1 MRREYS
7 TISVRREVKEKL
19 EKYRRGVDWSD
30 FLESL
35 MEEALRAR
43 REAAFRELRK
53 RVLPHLASVEE
64 SRRRFREEFS
74 LRGR

>member
-1 MRREYS
+1 M
-7 TISVRREVKEKL
+7 RREVKEKL
-19 EKYRRGVDWSD
+19 ERYRGEMDWSE

-43 REAAFRELRK
+43 REASFRALRD
-53 RVLPHLASVEE
+53 RVLPHLASIEE

-74 LRGR
+74 LRGSD

>member
-1 MRREYS
+1 M
-7 TISVRREVKEKL
+7 KERL
-19 EKYRRGVDWSD
+19 ERYRGEMNWSE

-43 REAAFRELRK
+43 REASFRELRGL
-53 RVLPHLASVEE
+53 VLPHLASIEE

-74 LRGR
+74 LRGADDASAPDRHGRAR